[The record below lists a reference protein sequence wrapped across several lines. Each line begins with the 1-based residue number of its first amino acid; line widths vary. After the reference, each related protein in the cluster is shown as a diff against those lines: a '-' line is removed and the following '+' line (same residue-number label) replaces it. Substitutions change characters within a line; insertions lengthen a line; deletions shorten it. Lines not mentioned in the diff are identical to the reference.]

1 MINLSA
7 EIIANGVTYEIRNLS
22 SIEFSGQD
30 RSDTTLP
37 SWGIQSNSG
46 SLEFNDADGEILVL
60 HKNGHIANA
69 KTNIYLNAGTRN
81 EKLGSFYISD
91 VRKKTQGFQ
100 MILDFADT
108 LETWQNITMQ
118 KYYYPYADK
127 NIYAKDIIDTLCE
140 RSGVELKYSDEA
152 TQTRLSTLRVFIPL
166 LESGSLWSQM
176 TKICELCA
184 CYIYCDNE
192 GVPNIHYSGGT

>member
-46 SLEFNDADGEILVL
+46 SLEFNDADGEILAL
-60 HKNGHIANA
+60 HKNGYIVNS
-69 KTNIYLNAGTRN
+69 KIFIYLNIGNR
-81 EKLGSFYISD
+81 EKQIGSFSISD
-91 VRKKTQGFQ
+91 IKKQTPSFQ
-100 MILDFADT
+100 TT
-108 LETWQNITMQ
+108 LEFSDVLTSWQNITMP

-127 NIYAKDIIDTLCE
+127 DIYAKDIIDTLCE

-152 TQTRLSTLRVFIPL
+152 TRTRLSNLRVFIPL

-176 TKICELCA
+176 TKICELGA

>member
-30 RSDTTLP
+30 RSNPSLP

-46 SLEFNDADGEILVL
+46 SLEFNDADGEILAL

-69 KTNIYLNAGTRN
+69 KTNIYLNISARKK
-81 EKLGSFYISD
+81 KLGSFYVSD
-91 VRKKTQGFQ
+91 VRKKAQGSQ
-100 MILDFADT
+100 MTLDFADT

-127 NIYAKDIIDTLCE
+127 DIYAKDIINTLCE

-152 TQTRLSTLRVFIPL
+152 TRTRLSNLRVFIPL

-176 TKICELCA
+176 TKICELGA